1 MRSFAIA
8 IGIACAGSVIVDA
21 AAVPAVD
28 VHATCAPSIAL
39 DSATRSAH
47 VTAVKS
53 VLVTG
58 LRAPSSGTERFGV
71 DASIAK
77 LELHPTHGEI
87 EVSAEIH
94 IVVSDAHARIQWVGT
109 ASATVRER
117 GYHPEHVRAMQREAV
132 EHATRQL
139 VSPVRTQLVAAATKP
154 SV

>member
-1 MRSFAIA
+1 MA

-28 VHATCAPSIAL
+28 VHASCAPSIAL
-39 DSATRSAH
+39 DSATRTAH
-47 VTAVKS
+47 ISAVKS
-53 VLVTG
+53 VLVAG
-58 LRAPSSGTERFGV
+58 LSAPASGADRYGV

-77 LELHPTHGEI
+77 LELRPTRGEI
-87 EVSAEIH
+87 AVSAEIH

-109 ASATVRER
+109 ASATVRES

-139 VSPVRTQLVAAATKP
+139 VSPVRTHLVAAAAKP
-154 SV
+154 NA